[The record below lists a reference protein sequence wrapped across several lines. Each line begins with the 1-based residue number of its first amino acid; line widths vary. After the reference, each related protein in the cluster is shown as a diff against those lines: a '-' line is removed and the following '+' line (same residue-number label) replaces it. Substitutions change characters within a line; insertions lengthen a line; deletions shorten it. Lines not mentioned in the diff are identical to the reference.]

1 MGIKIISKNRKAFHN
16 FEIGDSFEA
25 GIALLGTEVKALRAA
40 KINMTDGW
48 IDISDGQAWLKDTH
62 IGHYDFGNRQ
72 NHDETRPRRLLLK
85 KAEIARLNR
94 SIAEKG
100 FSVIPI
106 KIYFKK
112 SYIKVEI
119 ALGKGK
125 KLHDKRDS
133 SKKKDAQREMARAVK
148 SR

>member
-106 KIYFKK
+106 KFYFKK
-112 SYIKVEI
+112 SYIKVCFYLCLSQWGVGLI
-119 ALGKGK
+119 HTKRLGSASFK
-125 KLHDKRDS
+125 
-133 SKKKDAQREMARAVK
+133 
-148 SR
+148 